1 MAQQNPDPNAVK
13 QLSDD
18 LETKLT
24 TQLQYIS
31 NNIVSIVQKIVQGKG
46 APAEIQDARAVA
58 LLKDLVSLES
68 ATQTYRKFIEFV
80 VETNVVREAD
90 LERK

>member
-1 MAQQNPDPNAVK
+1 MALQNPDLNAVR

-31 NNIVSIVQKIVQGKG
+31 NNIVSIVQTIVQGKG

>member
-31 NNIVSIVQKIVQGKG
+31 NNIVSIVQTIVQGKG

>member
-1 MAQQNPDPNAVK
+1 MALQNPDLNAVR

-18 LETKLT
+18 LETTLT

-31 NNIVSIVQKIVQGKG
+31 NNIVSIVQTIVQGKG